1 MQSGQTSS
9 RCPAFSS
16 LRELLGR
23 WHQRRSLLLLYL
35 EIPSDN
41 KKFDWTPWITTNLYQ
56 ERQTQFPRFC
66 SNIESLRGTCDW
78 SCYRRLSV
86 GPFHE
91 FSAESWSD
99 LSDQC
104 RELFLPLLPYSFRS
118 TERYPL
124 RQFVSLFTFVL
135 HLLIYITIISWI
147 YPPTQEGSKWRFSLW
162 SPITNKFNIP
172 VPLTPGKGEGGV
184 ELKIMG

>member
-1 MQSGQTSS
+1 MPGIFIIARVAGKMASKKIVATSVS
-9 RCPAFSS
+9 RNS
-16 LRELLGR
+16 LRQQKIRLN
-23 WHQRRSLLLLYL
+23 SLNN
-35 EIPSDN
+35 D
-41 KKFDWTPWITTNLYQ
+41 Q
-56 ERQTQFPRFC
+56 
-66 SNIESLRGTCDW
+66 SLSRKANTISKVLWGTCDW